1 MVALLYSC
9 GINFASFNL
18 KEKNIARKGVEF
30 IEVKLSFVSG
40 QQVYKPSYSGP
51 FVSIQLFGE
60 IAKLLRFLGIS
71 L

>member
-40 QQVYKPSYSGP
+40 QQVFKPSYSGP
-51 FVSIQLFGE
+51 FVFQLFAE
-60 IAKLLRFLGIS
+60 MSRLLRFQE
-71 L
+71 

>member
-18 KEKNIARKGVEF
+18 KENNIARKGVEF

-40 QQVYKPSYSGP
+40 QQVFKPSYSGP
-51 FVSIQLFGE
+51 FVIQLFAE
-60 IAKLLRFLGIS
+60 IARLLRFLGIS